1 MMDAPMIATLVKRG
15 SEESDT
21 ASVYYRDLYFPQ
33 AFEGNIALT
42 SAAAIRNGELVRS
55 RTKF

>member
-1 MMDAPMIATLVKRG
+1 MIATLVKRG

-42 SAAAIRNGELVRS
+42 SAAAIRNGKLVRS